1 MVKLFK
7 GMFDSSSQTETLD
20 HSPSYQDFVLVDW
33 YDEGK
38 SKAQNHGASEAGL
51 ITCIGKIYHNH
62 KEILRKDE
70 IEQEKAKQPYRV
82 KLKEYMM
89 KNEVFHNRI
98 EKIKNVEVPKIEE
111 KIENLQ
117 EEIRE
122 IRKNPEQFIGD
133 KVGKAGFI
141 VGLIILA
148 FLTVYLFIFYSSAS
162 FSAFFKEFS
171 VGELGVVNSIFDP
184 KALTTAY
191 QDGFTEL
198 ILILTIPF
206 VFLGLGYLIHK
217 FQEVKGWGKYLKIT
231 MLVAVTFIFD
241 CILAY
246 EITEKIYNIKA
257 ENSFDDVP
265 PYTVAMAFQSVNFW
279 LIIFAGFVVYLI
291 WGFVFDFVMEA
302 YGKLD
307 QLSVIVNA
315 KKEEIAKKEE
325 QLQKL
330 DDETNKLSYLMG
342 TNNTE
347 MEKLKTILEH
357 SEIIKPKELE
367 HSLMRFLDGWLE
379 FLNFNNRGEADRQH
393 AHSLVSEFINVNVRP
408 VEALTQEHEK

>member
-7 GMFDSSSQTETLD
+7 GIFDNTSQTDTIERT
-20 HSPSYQDFVLVDW
+20 PSFEEFVLVDW

-38 SKAQNHGASEAGL
+38 AKALNHGASETGL
-51 ITCIGKIYHNH
+51 KTCIGKIYHNH

-82 KLKEYMM
+82 KLKEYIK
-89 KNEVFHNRI
+89 KNDFLQERI
-98 EKIKNVEVPKIEE
+98 EKIKSEELPKLESKIEY
-111 KIENLQ
+111 LQ

-122 IRKNPEQFIGD
+122 IKKNPDQFIGD
-133 KVGKAGFI
+133 KVGKAGFM
-141 VGLIILA
+141 VGCIILA

-162 FSAFFKEFS
+162 FSAFFKEFTLN
-171 VGELGVVNSIFDP
+171 EIGVASSIFDP
-184 KALTTAY
+184 KALTIAFR
-191 QDGFTEL
+191 DGFTEL

-217 FQEVKGWGKYLKIT
+217 FQEVKGWGKYPKIA
-231 MLVAVTFIFD
+231 MLILVTFIFD

-246 EITEKIYNIKA
+246 EITEKIYMIKA
-257 ENSFDDVP
+257 ENSFDSLP
-265 PYTVAMAFQSVNFW
+265 HYTVAMAFQSVNFW
-279 LIIFAGFVVYLI
+279 LIIFAGFIVYLI

-307 QLSVIVNA
+307 QLSVLINA
-315 KKEEIAKKEE
+315 KKEEILKKEE
-325 QLQKL
+325 QVQKL
-330 DDETNKLSYLMG
+330 DEEINKLTYTIG

-347 MEKLKTILEH
+347 IEKLNTILEH
-357 SEIIKPKELE
+357 SDVIKPKELE

-379 FLNFNNRGEADRQH
+379 FLNFNSSNEMLRQN
-393 AHSLVSEFINVNVRP
+393 AHNIVCDFINLNVKP
-408 VEALTQEHEK
+408 LEALTQENEK